1 MNLGDYFLAS
11 DLVKLDRDEFNS
23 LVSYLKFMGVSF
35 KITRHRIKSIAEEG
49 GFILSYLNGRE
60 NIMVWA
66 SSVNCANRIRPYS
79 EIRRMVSLGRVVHE
93 N

>member
-11 DLVKLDRDEFNS
+11 DLVKLDRDEFNL

-49 GFILSYLNGRE
+49 GFILSYFLDGE
-60 NIMVWA
+60 NIMGWTR
-66 SSVNCANRIRPYS
+66 SVTCADRLRPYS
-79 EIRRMVSLGRVVHE
+79 EIRRMVSLGRIVHE